1 MAIQVEYK
9 AFRKPRTLARILE
22 DNINDALRRY
32 LLNVVILPVFD
43 QHEFWQL
50 VERYPKRI
58 TQVRFDMV
66 TPNMSNIS
74 KSLQLDLTALGR
86 DTNTQETT
94 LELNSVKGSHLV
106 LSSANEFLKS
116 LVDYASA
123 GGGSIWLKVRDI
135 GRRLS
140 TKDSVK
146 EIDVGEL
153 DMASLEEAQSRQ
165 LAHQID
171 EATNG

>member
-1 MAIQVEYK
+1 
-9 AFRKPRTLARILE
+9 
-22 DNINDALRRY
+22 
-32 LLNVVILPVFD
+32 
-43 QHEFWQL
+43 
-50 VERYPKRI
+50 
-58 TQVRFDMV
+58 MV

-123 GGGSIWLKVRDI
+123 GGGSAWLKVRDI

-146 EIDVGEL
+146 EIDIGEL
-153 DMASLEEAQSRQ
+153 DIASLQEAQSRQ
-165 LAHQID
+165 LVHRID